1 MDIKSAKE
9 YFKAWVDS
17 DKRNGMTDDLAGYR
31 VQAYE
36 ALQEK
41 AEREKGC
48 DYCKNEKDFLEGFG
62 HNIKLIKGKMCGE
75 NQNCGN
81 AFGFEINCCPNCG
94 RKLGELKC

>member
-1 MDIKSAKE
+1 MDIKSATE

-17 DKRNGMTDDLAGYR
+17 DKINGMTDDLAGYR

-36 ALQEK
+36 ALKEK

-48 DYCKNEKDFLEGFG
+48 EYCNEMKDMQYEENSVYIDRNG
-62 HNIKLIKGKMCGE
+62 KLDINGE
-75 NQNCGN
+75 DMQLNY
-81 AFGFEINCCPNCG
+81 CPNCS